1 MPGFYEFYVSVLA
14 LALPALAVA
23 IGCIGASRSHL
34 TAYQTGLFIAV
45 STLLFGIWYAA
56 AIPLARSGQFKVPTH
71 IREPPFVLLFLF
83 GGSLLF
89 WALAWLTPVGRKL
102 TVATPLSA
110 IAAFQIPRIVGGV
123 FLIGWL
129 AGDIPALFA
138 IPAGAGD
145 ILAGITGWQASRAL
159 AQGRPE
165 APRLLIRATVIGIV
179 DFALAV
185 TLGIVTSRGLAHLFA
200 QDAPNIINDY
210 PLALF
215 PAYIVPIFL
224 GFHFIAIARLRKER
238 SHRVRAMT

>member
-1 MPGFYEFYVSVLA
+1 MFEFYEFYVSVLA

-23 IGCIGASRSHL
+23 IGCLGASRSHL
-34 TAYQTGLFIAV
+34 TAYQTGLVITV
-45 STLLFGIWYAA
+45 STLLFGIWYAT
-56 AIPLARSGQFKVPTH
+56 AIPLARSGHFNVPTH
-71 IREPPFVLLFLF
+71 IAEPPVVLLFLF
-83 GGSLLF
+83 GGSALL
-89 WALAWLTPVGRKL
+89 WALAWLTPLGRRL
-102 TVATPLSA
+102 TEATPLSA

-138 IPAGAGD
+138 IPAGVGD

-165 APRLLIRATVIGIV
+165 ARRLLIRATVTGIV

-185 TLGIVTSRGLAHLFA
+185 VLGIVTSPGVAHLFA

-210 PLALF
+210 PLVMF

-224 GFHFIAIARLRKER
+224 GFHFIAIARMRKEQ
-238 SHRVRAMT
+238 SNCVTAKT